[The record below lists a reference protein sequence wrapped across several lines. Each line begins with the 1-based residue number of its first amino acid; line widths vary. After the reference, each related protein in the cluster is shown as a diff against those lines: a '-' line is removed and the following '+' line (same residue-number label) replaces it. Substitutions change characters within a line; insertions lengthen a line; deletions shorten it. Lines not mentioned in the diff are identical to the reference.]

1 VEGESGCELTDL
13 EAGEVLEFAVVAEIP
28 QERSEYGGC
37 GPSCPGYEVYPLEGI
52 VDEWDGAQLSGKTEA
67 PSFGA
72 ALTACVEG
80 CVAHITLE
88 MWPVNPKPDEPSKYS
103 EKSSGMSSA
112 RGERPV
118 ARTFSRRLDFPLTSS
133 LEVVMQ

>member
-13 EAGEVLEFAVVAEIP
+13 EAGEVLEFEVVAEIP

-88 MWPVNPKPDEPSKYS
+88 MWPVNPKPDEPSKIFR
-103 EKSSGMSSA
+103 EVVWDEQCA
-112 RGERPV
+112 RGETRCADIFEA
-118 ARTFSRRLDFPLTSS
+118 ARLPID
-133 LEVVMQ
+133 